1 MRFNLAKQYL
11 AQLMGWDDIETTAK
25 LQEMDL
31 MSDIE
36 YDSYDQFMPG
46 IKFVGNFYLWL
57 SQFDDLEERKLMY
70 DFVRKY
76 IIYINSTQI
85 SHLIDLLYNTKII
98 PLIREKVVAD
108 NTEKGITLNKYNY
121 KRLDNS
127 AEFKSHKRKTLFI
140 GLSDGSHIDIIRRN
154 SYLDNDQVLTN
165 YYPDDTKIQDL
176 TAELEKSKDVLA
188 GAAKKFESIVLIDDF
203 TASGSSFIRKKEDG
217 TYGGKLPTFF
227 KALKENNRFT
237 SLLEDNVEIR
247 LYFLIAT
254 KNSLDYIRDMLE
266 QYKLENDV
274 MDIKVDCVQMLEEDA
289 KFTNRQE
296 EDAKAMMSV
305 ISKPQ
310 YVNES
315 ALTKAYKDSYPEG
328 DTQYHLGYKKCA
340 LTVVLNHNTPNN
352 SLPIIW
358 QPKRDAKDGK
368 DALYPLF
375 YRITRH

>member
-1 MRFNLAKQYL
+1 MRFNLAKQFL
-11 AQLMGWDDIETTAK
+11 AQLMDWDDIEASK
-25 LQEMDL
+25 RLQEIDL
-31 MSDIE
+31 MADIK

-57 SQFDDLEERKLMY
+57 SQFKDLEERKLMY
-70 DFVRKY
+70 DFVKDY

-98 PLIREKVVAD
+98 PLIREKVVTD
-108 NTEKGITLNKYNY
+108 FRQKGITVNKFNY
-121 KRLDNS
+121 RRLDDA

-165 YYPDDTKIQDL
+165 YYPDDNKVKDL
-176 TAELEKSKDVLA
+176 ADELEASEDLCNDA
-188 GAAKKFESIVLIDDF
+188 NKKFESIVLIDDF

-217 TYGGKLPTFF
+217 SYGGKLPTFF
-227 KALKENNRFT
+227 KALNDNDKFK
-237 SLLEDNVEIR
+237 LLLADNYDIH

-254 KNSLDYIRDMLE
+254 ENALSYIRDLLGRFMKE
-266 QYKLENDV
+266 HNNV
-274 MDIKVDCVQMLEEDA
+274 KVNVECVQTLDNDS
-289 KFTNRQE
+289 KFTSHQE
-296 EDAKAMMSV
+296 ETAKSMLNI
-305 ISKPQ
+305 ISQKR
-310 YVNES
+310 YINEP
-315 ALTKAYKDSYPEG
+315 ALTKAYKDSYT
-328 DTQYHLGYKKCA
+328 DDDDRYYLGYKQCA

-358 QPKRDAKDGK
+358 QPKRDGK
-368 DALYPLF
+368 DPIYPLF